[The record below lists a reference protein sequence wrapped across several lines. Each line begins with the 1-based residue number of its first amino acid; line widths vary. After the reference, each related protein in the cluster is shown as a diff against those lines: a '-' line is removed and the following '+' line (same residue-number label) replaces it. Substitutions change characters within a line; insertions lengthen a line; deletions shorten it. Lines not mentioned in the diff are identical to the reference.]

1 MDVSPRTQLWGT
13 PMSKGKRGKQTPG
26 AGLCVPHP
34 DPEAIGIS
42 CMGAAPRTLLP
53 EWLTCLLS
61 RQAEKHMTPCLHNA
75 KPTPPPPLSA
85 QIQKAGPS
93 SQVIRRVQT
102 CGCTRRAG
110 GDVEGGP
117 SLGGGGGRPKTPP
130 NPATVGRRWMRAPD
144 QLSQFPF

>member
-75 KPTPPPPLSA
+75 KPTPPHHCPLRFRKLARAHKSSGGSRPA
-85 QIQKAGPS
+85 AAPQGLEGMWREGP
-93 SQVIRRVQT
+93 VW
-102 CGCTRRAG
+102 
-110 GDVEGGP
+110 
-117 SLGGGGGRPKTPP
+117 GGGRADVPRHHPTQP
-130 NPATVGRRWMRAPD
+130 RWEGD
-144 QLSQFPF
+144 G